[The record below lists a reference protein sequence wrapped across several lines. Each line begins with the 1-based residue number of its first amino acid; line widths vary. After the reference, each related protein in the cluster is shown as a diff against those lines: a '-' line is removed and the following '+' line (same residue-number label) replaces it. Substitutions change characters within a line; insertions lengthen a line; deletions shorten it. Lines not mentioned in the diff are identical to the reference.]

1 MSCWIVRDLFAFL
14 ADNTFPAVSL
24 PVDMPVFVSKTDES
38 EAATERE
45 FWLNERNEI
54 LRIEDPRGKSG
65 HRHTDSVLSG
75 NSTSS
80 AGSEKDPRGPAMSP
94 MMVPVILPYSVPVY
108 PMPQEGEGVQSAY
121 PVMMNQPFVP
131 VYPGSEGSGYV
142 TYVDNMGLVY
152 YAPMTMPQGAEEPRQ
167 ESSRDL

>member
-14 ADNTFPAVSL
+14 ADNTSPAVSL

-45 FWLNERNEI
+45 FWINERNEI
-54 LRIEDPRGKSG
+54 LRIEDPRGKNG
-65 HRHTDSVLSG
+65 HHRTDSVLSG

-80 AGSEKDPRGPAMSP
+80 AGSEKDPRGATMSP
-94 MMVPVILPYSVPVY
+94 VMYPIIMPYSVPVY
-108 PMPQEGEGVQSAY
+108 PMTQEEGTQSAF
-121 PVMMNQPFVP
+121 PVVMNQPFLP
-131 VYPGSEGSGYV
+131 VYPGGEGSGYV

-167 ESSRDL
+167 ESSR